1 MRNDRTHHSKPDLH
15 HGTEIRPMM
24 LKGYRVDDGYAAG
37 RGWRTKENAV
47 DGLVRVFEGMKN
59 DFGVG
64 KVLEAKV
71 WA

>member
-1 MRNDRTHHSKPDLH
+1 
-15 HGTEIRPMM
+15 M
-24 LKGYRVDDGYAAG
+24 LKGYSVDDGYAAG
-37 RGWRTKENAV
+37 RGWRAKENAI

-64 KVLEAKV
+64 EVLEAEV

>member
-1 MRNDRTHHSKPDLH
+1 
-15 HGTEIRPMM
+15 M
-24 LKGYRVDDGYAAG
+24 LKGYRVDDGYAVG
-37 RGWRTKENAV
+37 RGGTKENAV

-64 KVLEAKV
+64 EVLEAKV